1 MTMQDFLALFYTNAR
16 VRYRAMA
23 LAQQAG
29 GTLFSEILLSGRRPP
44 MAQWQPRQKEFSA
57 DLYGIHHQD
66 ERRSNANPY
75 VISPAAQQPPP
86 ACITALAPA
95 RDAVLLQNRANAQTE
110 DQISRLKAEGGVMG
124 SLKAFHASSLH
135 KIATPTRTIDK
146 DSFDGVV
153 AGVTAAGS
161 PLANWVTGLHLIPN
175 NVVLNANQE
184 VQVLIRMLQQGQAG
198 GHMDAREMG
207 LLA

>member
-29 GTLFSEILLSGRRPP
+29 GTLFSDLAFL
-44 MAQWQPRQKEFSA
+44 AAVHQWRNGNHGKKNFQQIYMVFIIRTRGGQTP
-57 DLYGIHHQD
+57 
-66 ERRSNANPY
+66 NPY

-161 PLANWVTGLHLIPN
+161 PLANWVAGLHLIPN

-184 VQVLIRMLQQGQAG
+184 VQDLIRMLQQGQAG